1 MSKNFLLLGLIVL
14 LIIPASFLLAQD
26 QDPVTASFPLD
37 DYTPFGYL
45 DNPYHSFVLNPSGAI
60 RSVPP
65 IGYGFWCRRLP
76 WPYGEGAKTPINY
89 LSFLHLSLAQ
99 GKTRLHSAEDFKAAG
114 IELTSQYHS
123 QNIMSYNFE
132 LDGLVYDIRY
142 YLSSEN
148 TLVAKV
154 NVENKK
160 LRSRRFTLHATN
172 IYGYPETRWWGSDGV
187 TAANNADADLGV
199 SKIWAYGDVFTLG
212 SDQSATA
219 FKATADESEWDSWI
233 ETNDLSSNSGA
244 SVRMPGP
251 LYATKSYDLK
261 VSGRKSLS
269 FFLVLTRGKTE
280 AGNVVAHQK
289 ALTEAQVD
297 LDTRI
302 AEDNAFYA
310 HAPALTGD
318 WPAAW
323 RHGWIYDWET
333 LRMNI
338 RDPLGNYKHH
348 WDAMQPFTPRVVL
361 GETAIDAMCMSY
373 SDMGLAKDM
382 LLGVF
387 ADALAPNLPCSREDG
402 SVNMIGADGLEC
414 GTAPI
419 WGMPFFVIN
428 SIYTRDQD
436 SKWLAELYPYLKLYL
451 DWWLENRTDE
461 DGWFHAANSWE
472 SGQDG
477 SRRFLIPNHDP
488 GAAASFIRTVDIE
501 AAMAHA
507 MTRMQDFAQII
518 GKSEDVAYWNG
529 LAGRRVDAARSMFVD
544 GWFRDFDARSNE
556 PIIIKDYYDIM
567 MFLPVSLGIAAED
580 QMQDLHPM
588 FHHFRENPIHF
599 MEWPS
604 FLFPF
609 TEASWNSGLR
619 LFTAEEV
626 AKIGNRSYPRHDE
639 RDVQPVL
646 IGKYEDLMPEKYNF
660 RIPGVADEF
669 WPIHVNNPGGCENY
683 GWGST
688 FPTLVTRNIIGY
700 RENLDPF
707 AEDFLLCPALPDN
720 LVKSGQT
727 LGMDNL
733 SFQDKRFNV
742 TYTLGTDGEVLTK
755 LKGSKAES
763 FALRD
768 MDGNV
773 LNSQKS
779 KSDTFEF
786 KLINGQKYSVTLQ

>member
-1 MSKNFLLLGLIVL
+1 MKRYVIFIIALI
-14 LIIPASFLLAQD
+14 LIINPEIGLSKGAVTGQF
-26 QDPVTASFPLD
+26 PVD

-65 IGYGFWCRRLP
+65 IGYGFWCRKLP

-89 LSFLHLSLAQ
+89 LSFLHLSVSQ
-99 GKTRLHSAEDFKAAG
+99 GKVRLHSSEDFESAG
-114 IELTSQYHS
+114 IKLNSQYHS
-123 QNIMSYNFE
+123 KNIMSYNFE
-132 LDGLVYDIRY
+132 VDGVEYDIRY
-142 YLSSEN
+142 FLSSEN
-148 TLVAKV
+148 TLVSKV
-154 NVENKK
+154 TVENTNW
-160 LRSRRFTLHATN
+160 RSKTFTLHATN

-187 TAANNADADLGV
+187 TAANNEKADLGV

-212 SDQSATA
+212 ADIKADA
-219 FKATADESEWDSWI
+219 FKATEDEDQWNTWI
-233 ETNDLSSNSGA
+233 AENDLSSNSGA

-251 LYATKSYDLK
+251 LYATKSYERK
-261 VSGRKSLS
+261 IGGRKQLS

-280 AGNVVAHQK
+280 AGNIAVHKK
-289 ALTEAQVD
+289 ALASAQQD
-297 LDTRI
+297 LD
-302 AEDNAFYA
+302 AFVQDDNEFYSKS
-310 HAPALTGD
+310 PFLTGD
-318 WPAAW
+318 WPDTW

-338 RDPLGNYKHH
+338 RNPIGNYKHH

-373 SDMGLAKDM
+373 TDMDLAKDM

-436 SKWLAELYPYLKLYL
+436 AEWLAKLYPHLKEYL
-451 DWWLENRTDE
+451 DWWLHNRTDE

-488 GAAASFIRTVDIE
+488 GAAASFVRTVDIE

-507 MTRMQDFAQII
+507 MTRMQDFAKVI
-518 GKSEDVAYWNG
+518 GKPDDVTYWDK
-529 LAGRRVDAARSMFVD
+529 LAGRRVEATRSMFVD
-544 GWFRDFDARSNE
+544 GWFRDFDARNNE

-567 MFLPVSLGIAAED
+567 MFLPVSLGIASEQ
-580 QMQDLHPM
+580 QMDDLYPM
-588 FHHFRENPIHF
+588 FHHFRNNPIHF

-604 FLFPF
+604 FMFPF
-609 TEASWNSGLR
+609 TEAAWNSGMHI
-619 LFTAEEV
+619 FTAEEV

-639 RDVQPVL
+639 RAIQPVL
-646 IGKYEDLMPEKYNF
+646 IDKFEDLMPEKYSF

-669 WPIHVNNPGGCENY
+669 WPIHVDNPGGCENY

-688 FPTLVTRNIIGY
+688 FPTLVIRNIMGY

-707 AEDFLLCPALPDN
+707 AEDFILCPALPSNLVDTGQILGIDN
-720 LVKSGQT
+720 LR
-727 LGMDNL
+727 
-733 SFQDKRFNV
+733 FQDKRFDIAHL
-742 TYTLGTDGEVLTK
+742 LGSDGRIRTSLKGHGGEKFKLTAPDGEAIEPV
-755 LKGSKAES
+755 SVKA
-763 FALRD
+763 
-768 MDGNV
+768 G
-773 LNSQKS
+773 
-779 KSDTFEF
+779 TWEF
-786 KLINGQKYSVTLQ
+786 DLENGTKYSVTMHES

>member
-1 MSKNFLLLGLIVL
+1 MKRLTILFIVL
-14 LIIPASFLLAQD
+14 FLIINPDVGFSQGNVESHF
-26 QDPVTASFPLD
+26 PVD
-37 DYTPFGYL
+37 NYTPFGYL
-45 DNPYHSFVLNPSGAI
+45 DNPHHSFVLNPSGAI

-65 IGYGFWCRRLP
+65 LGYGFWCRRLP

-89 LSFLHLSLAQ
+89 LSFLHLSVAQ
-99 GKTRLHSAEDFKAAG
+99 GKVRLHNSEDFEAAG
-114 IELTSQYHS
+114 IELNSQYHS
-123 QNIMSYNFE
+123 KNIMSYNFE
-132 LDGLVYDIRY
+132 VDGLVYDIRY
-142 YLSSEN
+142 FLSSEN

-154 NVENKK
+154 HVQNNNWRSKK
-160 LRSRRFTLHATN
+160 FTVHATN

-187 TAANNADADLGV
+187 TTANNGDADLAA

-212 SDQSATA
+212 SDKQATA
-219 FKATADESEWDSWI
+219 FKATADEEQWNSWI
-233 ETNDLSSNSGA
+233 DENDISSNDGA

-251 LYATKSYDLK
+251 LYAVKSYDTK
-261 VSGRKSLS
+261 VGGRKDAS

-280 AGNVVAHQK
+280 ASNVVVHQNALNAAHK
-289 ALTEAQVD
+289 D
-297 LDTRI
+297 LDAFIRD
-302 AEDNAFYA
+302 DNAFYA
-310 HAPALTGD
+310 KAPALTGD
-318 WPAAW
+318 WPETW
-323 RHGWIYDWET
+323 KHGWIYDWET

-338 RDPLGNYKHH
+338 RNPIGNYKHH

-373 SDMGLAKDM
+373 SEMELAKDM

-436 SKWLAELYPYLKLYL
+436 AEWLAELYPHLKEYL
-451 DWWLENRTDE
+451 DWWLTNRTDD

-477 SRRFLIPNHDP
+477 SMRFLIPNHDP
-488 GAAASFIRTVDIE
+488 GAAASFVRTVDIE

-507 MTRMQDFAQII
+507 MTRMQDFAKII
-518 GKSEDVAYWNG
+518 GKTEDVAYWKQ
-529 LAGRRVDAARSMFVD
+529 LAGKRVESTRSMFVD
-544 GWFRDFDARSNE
+544 GWFRDFDARNNE

-567 MFLPVSLGIAAED
+567 MFLPASLGIAS
-580 QMQDLHPM
+580 QQQLQDLHPM
-588 FHHFRENPIHF
+588 FHHFRNNPIHF

-609 TEASWNSGLR
+609 TEASWNAGIR
-619 LFTAEEV
+619 MFTAEEV

-639 RDVQPVL
+639 RAVQPVL
-646 IGKYEDLMPEKYNF
+646 IGKYEDLMPEKYSF

-707 AEDFLLCPALPDN
+707 AEGYLLCPALPSN
-720 LVKSGQT
+720 LVSEGQT

-733 SFQDKRFNV
+733 RFREKRFSIS
-742 TYTLGTDGEVLTK
+742 YALGSDGEIIATLLGSGSESFT
-755 LKGSKAES
+755 LQSLEGNETQQGSKNS
-763 FALRD
+763 
-768 MDGNV
+768 DGWKFS
-773 LNSQKS
+773 LK
-779 KSDTFEF
+779 
-786 KLINGQKYSVTLQ
+786 NGQKYLVKMI

>member
-1 MSKNFLLLGLIVL
+1 VNRTILTLLLTLPL
-14 LIIPASFLLAQD
+14 LLSAVP
-26 QDPVTASFPLD
+26 DPTGTTTSFPLD
-37 DYTPFGYL
+37 NYTPFGYL

-65 IGYGFWCRRLP
+65 LGYGFWCRKLP

-89 LSFLHLSLAQ
+89 LSFLPLSVAQ
-99 GKTRLHSAEDFKAAG
+99 GKVRLHTVEDFVTHG
-114 IELTSQYHS
+114 VELNSQYHS
-123 QNIMSYNFE
+123 KNIMSYNFE
-132 LDGLVYDIRY
+132 VDGLIYDIRY
-142 YLSSEN
+142 FLSSEN
-148 TLVAKV
+148 TLVAKIK
-154 NVENKK
+154 VENRK
-160 LRSRRFTLHATN
+160 LRKKRFTLHATN

-187 TAANNADADLGV
+187 TAANNAEIDLGV

-212 SDQSATA
+212 SDEPASA
-219 FKATADESEWDSWI
+219 FKATADEVEWNSWI
-233 ETNDLSSNSGA
+233 SDNDLTSNDGA

-251 LYATKSYDLK
+251 LYAVKTYD
-261 VSGRKSLS
+261 VEVGGRKDVS
-269 FFLVLTRGKTE
+269 FYLVLTRGKTE
-280 AGNVVAHQK
+280 SANITVHQN
-289 ALTEAQVD
+289 ALRNAQDD
-297 LDTRI
+297 LEQFI
-302 AEDNAFYA
+302 QNDNSFYA
-310 HAPALTGD
+310 LAPALTGD
-318 WPAAW
+318 WPASW

-338 RDPLGNYKHH
+338 RNPLGNYKHH

-373 SDMGLAKDM
+373 SDMSLAKDM

-428 SIYTRDQD
+428 SLYTRDPD
-436 SKWLAELYPYLKLYL
+436 PEWLAELYPHLKTYL
-451 DWWLENRTDE
+451 DWWLENRTDD

-488 GAAASFIRTVDIE
+488 GAAASFVRTVDIE

-507 MTRMQDFAQII
+507 MTRMQDFAEILENH
-518 GKSEDVAYWNG
+518 EDVSYWKG
-529 LAGRRVDAARSMFVD
+529 LTTRRVEAARSMFVD
-544 GWFRDFDARSNE
+544 GWFRDFDARNNE
-556 PIIIKDYYDIM
+556 PIILEDYYDIM
-567 MFLPVSLGIAAED
+567 MFLPVSLGIASD
-580 QMQDLHPM
+580 SQMQEIHPM
-588 FHHFRENPIHF
+588 FHHFRNNPIHF

-609 TEASWNSGLR
+609 TEAAWNSGLR

-639 RDVQPVL
+639 RAVQPVL
-646 IGKYEDLMPEKYNF
+646 IGKYEDLMPEKYSF

-669 WPIHVNNPGGCENY
+669 WPIRENNPGGCENY

-700 RENLDPF
+700 REHLDPF
-707 AEDFLLCPALPDN
+707 LEGFLLCPALPEN

-733 SFQDKRFNV
+733 CFQDKRFDIS
-742 TYTLGTDGEVLTK
+742 YTLGVDDKVLAH
-755 LKGSKAES
+755 LQGSNAES
-763 FALRD
+763 FVMQE
-768 MDGNV
+768 MDGKIV
-773 LNSQKS
+773 TS
-779 KSDTFEF
+779 KKLETGLWEF
-786 KLINGQKYSVTLQ
+786 NLKNGEKYAVTIQ